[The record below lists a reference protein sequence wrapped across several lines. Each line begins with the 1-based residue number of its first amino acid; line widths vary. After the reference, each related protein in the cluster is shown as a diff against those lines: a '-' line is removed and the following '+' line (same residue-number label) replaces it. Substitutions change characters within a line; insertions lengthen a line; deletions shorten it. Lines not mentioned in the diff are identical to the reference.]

1 MRSILIEGFSNRL
14 SDCSDL
20 ESSGRLANKFSTRI
34 VILPLCE
41 PFVYGLFLRTL
52 APLRRFGSAQHMLCA
67 SHRCFRLHCSESV
80 RDTFLKV
87 VLLNSWQHLIDIA
100 WPATRVDILAL
111 YSILQIMNSQYISVK
126 QAFNL
131 AVGSEIT
138 LRGWV
143 RSRRD
148 SKGVTFIELND
159 GSRFKSMQLVV
170 DAGVVPDETLKQ
182 ITTGSSIAASGQL
195 VESPAKGQAVEL
207 KVNEISVY
215 GTADPVTYPLQKK
228 GHTLEFLRDIGH
240 LRVRSNT
247 FGAAFRVRN
256 ALTHAIHTFFQERD
270 FIYVQ
275 TPIITTSDCEGA
287 GQMFNVTSLSLA
299 NPPRTADGNI
309 NWQQDFF
316 GRPAY
321 LTVSGQLEGE
331 IFALAFS
338 KIYTFGPTFRAENS
352 NTPRHLAEFW
362 MIEPEMAFYELKD
375 NMALAE
381 EFLKFIIRYVLE
393 HCPEDLEFFNE
404 RIEKTVLSTL
414 EHVAESKFGHITYTD
429 AIQELKKSGRTW
441 EFPVEW
447 GVDLQTEHERFLSEE
462 LFKKPVIVTDYPKDI
477 KAFYMRVNDDNK
489 TVRAMDVLVPR
500 VGEII
505 GGSQREDRHDVLLQ
519 RLRDSGLDEKAY
531 WWYFDLRRYGSVPHS
546 GFGLGLE
553 RMMMYLTGLKN
564 IRDVIPFPRTPG
576 NADF

>member
-1 MRSILIEGFSNRL
+1 MAGQ
-14 SDCSDL
+14 
-20 ESSGRLANKFSTRI
+20 
-34 VILPLCE
+34 
-41 PFVYGLFLRTL
+41 FV
-52 APLRRFGSAQHMLCA
+52 
-67 SHRCFRLHCSESV
+67 
-80 RDTFLKV
+80 
-87 VLLNSWQHLIDIA
+87 
-100 WPATRVDILAL
+100 
-111 YSILQIMNSQYISVK
+111 SVK
-126 QAFNL
+126 QAFSL
-131 AVGSEIT
+131 SVGSEIT

-148 SKGVTFIELND
+148 SKGITFIELND

-170 DAGVVPDETLKQ
+170 EAGAIAEETLKQ
-182 ITTGSSIAASGQL
+182 ITTGSSLEAGGVL

-207 KVNEISVY
+207 KVASVHVY
-215 GTADPVTYPLQKK
+215 GTADATTYPLQKK
-228 GHTLEFLRDIGH
+228 GHTLEFLREISH

-270 FIYVQ
+270 FLYVQ

-287 GQMFNVTSLSLA
+287 GQMFGVTTLNLQQ
-299 NPPRTADGNI
+299 PPRAADGKVD
-309 NWQQDFF
+309 WQQDFF
-316 GRPAY
+316 AKPAY

-331 IFALAFS
+331 IFASAFS
-338 KIYTFGPTFRAENS
+338 KVYTFGPTFRAENS

-375 NMALAE
+375 NMRLAE

-393 HCPEDLEFFNE
+393 HCREDLEFFNQF
-404 RIEKTVLSTL
+404 IEKSVLATL
-414 EHVAESKFGHITYTD
+414 EHVAESDFGHITYTD
-429 AIQELKKSGRTW
+429 AVQELKKSGKTW

-447 GVDLQTEHERFLSEE
+447 GSDLQTEHERFLSEE
-462 LFKKPVIVTDYPKDI
+462 VFKKPLIVTDYPKAI
-477 KAFYMRVNDDNK
+477 KAFYMRANDDGK

-505 GGSQREDRHDVLLQ
+505 GGSQREERHDVLLQ
-519 RLRDSGLDEKAY
+519 RLHDAGLDEKPY
-531 WWYFDLRRYGSVPHS
+531 WWYLDLRRYGTVPHS

-576 NADF
+576 NAEF

>member
-1 MRSILIEGFSNRL
+1 MAVNVVSIRNAFQ
-14 SDCSDL
+14 
-20 ESSGRLANKFSTRI
+20 LAT
-34 VILPLCE
+34 
-41 PFVYGLFLRTL
+41 
-52 APLRRFGSAQHMLCA
+52 
-67 SHRCFRLHCSESV
+67 
-80 RDTFLKV
+80 
-87 VLLNSWQHLIDIA
+87 
-100 WPATRVDILAL
+100 
-111 YSILQIMNSQYISVK
+111 
-126 QAFNL
+126 
-131 AVGSEIT
+131 GSEIT

-148 SKGVTFIELND
+148 SKGITFIELND
-159 GSRFKSMQLVV
+159 GSRFKSIQLVV

-182 ITTGSSIAASGQL
+182 VTTGSSVAATGLL

-207 KVNEISVY
+207 KVTSIHVY
-215 GTADPVTYPLQKK
+215 GTADPATYPLQKK
-228 GHTLEFLRDIGH
+228 GHTLEFLREISH

-287 GQMFNVTSLSLA
+287 GQMFSVTTLNLQQTA
-299 NPPRTADGNI
+299 RTPEGKVD
-309 NWQQDFF
+309 WQQDFF
-316 GRPAY
+316 GKPAY

-338 KIYTFGPTFRAENS
+338 KVYTFGPTFRAENS

-362 MIEPEMAFYELKD
+362 MIEPEMAFYELPD
-375 NMALAE
+375 NMQLAE
-381 EFLKFIIRYVLE
+381 EFLKYTIRYVLD
-393 HCPEDLEFFNE
+393 HCREDLEFFNQF
-404 RIEKTVLSTL
+404 IEKSVLATL
-414 EHVAESKFGHITYTD
+414 EHVAESNFGHITYTD
-429 AIQELKKSGRTW
+429 AVQELEKSGRTW
-441 EFPVEW
+441 EFPVKW
-447 GVDLQTEHERFLSEE
+447 GNDLQTEHERFLSEE
-462 LFKKPVIVTDYPKDI
+462 VFTKPVIVTDYPKDI
-477 KAFYMRVNDDNK
+477 KAFYMRVNDDDK

-505 GGSQREDRHDVLLQ
+505 GGSQREERHDVLLR
-519 RLRDSGLDEKAY
+519 RLRDVGLDEKPY
-531 WWYFDLRRYGSVPHS
+531 WWYFDLRRFGSVPHS

-576 NADF
+576 NAEF

>member
-1 MRSILIEGFSNRL
+1 M
-14 SDCSDL
+14 DQQ
-20 ESSGRLANKFSTRI
+20 A
-34 VILPLCE
+34 V
-41 PFVYGLFLRTL
+41 
-52 APLRRFGSAQHMLCA
+52 
-67 SHRCFRLHCSESV
+67 
-80 RDTFLKV
+80 
-87 VLLNSWQHLIDIA
+87 
-100 WPATRVDILAL
+100 
-111 YSILQIMNSQYISVK
+111 SVK
-126 QAFNL
+126 QAFTL
-131 AVGSEIT
+131 PVSASIT

-148 SKGVTFIELND
+148 SKGITFIEIND
-159 GSRFKSMQLVV
+159 GSRFRSMQAVV
-170 DAGVVPDETLKQ
+170 DSGVVPDEILKQ
-182 ITTGSSIAASGQL
+182 VTTGSSIEATGVL

-207 KVNEISVY
+207 KVSQIHVY
-215 GTADPVTYPLQKK
+215 GSADPATYPLQKK
-228 GHTLEFLRDIGH
+228 GHTLEFLREISH

-256 ALTHAIHTFFQERD
+256 ALTHAIHNFFQERD

-287 GQMFNVTSLSLA
+287 GQMFNVTSL
-299 NPPRTADGNI
+299 NMHQPPRAADSKVD
-309 NWQQDFF
+309 WQQDFF

-321 LTVSGQLEGE
+321 LTVSGQLEAE

-338 KIYTFGPTFRAENS
+338 KVYTFGPTFRAENS

-362 MIEPEMAFYELKD
+362 MIEPEMAFYELPD
-375 NMALAE
+375 NMRLAE
-381 EFLKFIIRYVLE
+381 EFLKYIIRYVLD
-393 HCPEDLEFFNE
+393 HCREDLEFFNE

-414 EHVAESKFGHITYTD
+414 EHVAESSFGHITYTE
-429 AIQELKKSGRTW
+429 AVQELKKSGRAW

-447 GVDLQTEHERFLSEE
+447 GNDLQTEHERFLSEE
-462 LFKKPVIVTDYPKDI
+462 IFKKPVIVTDYPKDI
-477 KAFYMRVNDDNK
+477 KPFYMRINEDDR

-505 GGSQREDRHDVLLQ
+505 GGSQREERYDVLLQ
-519 RLRDSGLDEKAY
+519 RLRASGLDEQAY
-531 WWYFDLRRYGSVPHS
+531 WWYLDLRRYGSVPHS

-553 RMMMYLTGLKN
+553 RIMMYLTGLKN

>member
-1 MRSILIEGFSNRL
+1 MSTEYISIKQ
-14 SDCSDL
+14 
-20 ESSGRLANKFSTRI
+20 A
-34 VILPLCE
+34 
-41 PFVYGLFLRTL
+41 YGL
-52 APLRRFGSAQHMLCA
+52 APGST
-67 SHRCFRLHCSESV
+67 V
-80 RDTFLKV
+80 
-87 VLLNSWQHLIDIA
+87 
-100 WPATRVDILAL
+100 
-111 YSILQIMNSQYISVK
+111 
-126 QAFNL
+126 
-131 AVGSEIT
+131 T

-148 SKGVTFIELND
+148 SKDITFIELND
-159 GSRFKSMQLVV
+159 GSRFKGMQLVAG
-170 DAGVVPDETLKQ
+170 AGVVADETLKQ
-182 ITTGSSIAASGQL
+182 VTTGSSIQAAGVL
-195 VESPAKGQAVEL
+195 VESPAKGQTVEL
-207 KVNEISVY
+207 KVTGIHVY
-215 GTADPVTYPLQKK
+215 GTADPATYPLQKK
-228 GHTLEFLRDIGH
+228 GHTLEFLREIGH

-256 ALTHAIHTFFQERD
+256 ALTHAIHSFFQERD

-287 GQMFNVTSLSLA
+287 GQMFGVTTLDLKQ
-299 NPPRTADGNI
+299 PPRIADGSVD
-309 NWQQDFF
+309 WQQDFF

-362 MIEPEMAFYELKD
+362 MIEPEMAFYELAD
-375 NMALAE
+375 NMRLAE
-381 EFLKFIIRYVLE
+381 EFLKYTIRYVLD
-393 HCPEDLEFFNE
+393 HCREDLEFFNE
-404 RIEKTVLSTL
+404 RIEKSVLATL
-414 EHVAESKFGHITYTD
+414 EHVADSQFGHITYSD
-429 AIQELKKSGRTW
+429 AVEELEKSGRTW

-447 GVDLQTEHERFLSEE
+447 GHDLQTEHERFLSEE
-462 LFKKPVIVTDYPKDI
+462 IFKKPVIVTDYPKDI
-477 KAFYMRVNDDNK
+477 KPFYMRVNDDDR

-505 GGSQREDRHDVLLQ
+505 GGSQREDRQDVLIERMRQ
-519 RLRDSGLDEKAY
+519 GGLDEKPY
-531 WWYFDLRRYGSVPHS
+531 WWYIDLRRYGSAPHS

-576 NADF
+576 NAEF

>member
-1 MRSILIEGFSNRL
+1 MAAEVF
-14 SDCSDL
+14 
-20 ESSGRLANKFSTRI
+20 
-34 VILPLCE
+34 
-41 PFVYGLFLRTL
+41 
-52 APLRRFGSAQHMLCA
+52 
-67 SHRCFRLHCSESV
+67 
-80 RDTFLKV
+80 
-87 VLLNSWQHLIDIA
+87 
-100 WPATRVDILAL
+100 
-111 YSILQIMNSQYISVK
+111 SVK
-126 QAFNL
+126 QAFRL
-131 AVGSEIT
+131 QPGTVVT

-170 DAGVVPDETLKQ
+170 ESGVIPEDVLKQ
-182 ITTGSSIAASGQL
+182 VTTGSALSTSGTL
-195 VESPAKGQAVEL
+195 VESPAKGQLVEV
-207 KVNEISVY
+207 KVSEIRVY
-215 GTADPVTYPLQKK
+215 GSADPATYPLQKK

-270 FIYVQ
+270 FLYVQ

-287 GQMFNVTSLSLA
+287 GQMFQVTSLDLR
-299 NPPRTADGNI
+299 NVPRTENGAI

-316 GRPAY
+316 SRPAY

-338 KIYTFGPTFRAENS
+338 RIYTFGPTFRAENS

-362 MIEPEMAFYELKD
+362 MIEPEVAFYELED
-375 NMALAE
+375 NMRLAE
-381 EFLKFIIRYVLE
+381 DFLKFIIRYVLE
-393 HCPEDLEFFNE
+393 HCREDLEFFNE
-404 RIEKTVLSTL
+404 RIEKTVLATL
-414 EHVAESKFGHITYTD
+414 EHVAESSFGHVTYTD
-429 AIQELKKSGRTW
+429 AIEELKKAGRAW

-447 GVDLQTEHERFLSEE
+447 GNDLQTEHERFLSEE
-462 LFKKPVIVTDYPKDI
+462 VFKKPVIVTDYPKDI
-477 KAFYMRVNDDNK
+477 KAFYMRMNEDNR

-505 GGSQREDRHDVLLQ
+505 GGSQREERYDVLLE
-519 RLRDSGLDEKAY
+519 RLRASGLDEKAY
-531 WWYFDLRRYGSVPHS
+531 WWYLDLRRFGSAPHS

>member
-1 MRSILIEGFSNRL
+1 MPAKIFSIR
-14 SDCSDL
+14 
-20 ESSGRLANKFSTRI
+20 
-34 VILPLCE
+34 
-41 PFVYGLFLRTL
+41 
-52 APLRRFGSAQHMLCA
+52 
-67 SHRCFRLHCSESV
+67 
-80 RDTFLKV
+80 
-87 VLLNSWQHLIDIA
+87 
-100 WPATRVDILAL
+100 
-111 YSILQIMNSQYISVK
+111 
-126 QAFNL
+126 QAFDL
-131 AVGSEIT
+131 ASGSEIT

-148 SKGVTFIELND
+148 SKGITFIELND

-170 DAGVVPDETLKQ
+170 DAGIVPDDVLKQ
-182 ITTGSSIAASGQL
+182 ITTGSSIAATGAL

-207 KVNEISVY
+207 KVASIYLY
-215 GTADPVTYPLQKK
+215 GTADPATYPLQKK
-228 GHTLEFLRDIGH
+228 GHTLEFLREISH

-287 GQMFNVTSLSLA
+287 GQMFSATTLNLKQ
-299 NPPRTADGNI
+299 PPRNADGNV

-316 GRPAY
+316 GKPAY
-321 LTVSGQLEGE
+321 LTVSGQLEAE

-338 KIYTFGPTFRAENS
+338 KVYTFGPTFRAENS

-362 MIEPEMAFYELKD
+362 MIEPEMAFYELPD
-375 NMALAE
+375 NMQLAE
-381 EFLKFIIRYVLE
+381 EFLKYTIRYVLD
-393 HCPEDLEFFNE
+393 HCREDLEFFNQF
-404 RIEKTVLSTL
+404 IEKTVIATL
-414 EHVAESKFGHITYTD
+414 EHVAESNFGHIAYTD
-429 AIQELKKSGRTW
+429 AVQELAKAGRTW
-441 EFPVEW
+441 EFPVQW
-447 GVDLQTEHERFLSEE
+447 GSDLQTEHERFLSEE
-462 LFKKPVIVTDYPKDI
+462 VFKKPVIVTDYPKDI
-477 KAFYMRVNDDNK
+477 KPFYMRVNDDGK

-505 GGSQREDRHDVLLQ
+505 GGSQREERHDVLLQ
-519 RLRDSGLDEKAY
+519 RMRDVGLDEKPY

-576 NADF
+576 NAEF